1 MPASDLSPAYFNHLK
16 VSDMFQLDDISLNR
30 TVHVPSPAKQLQP
43 QEIIG
48 IEPATNEE
56 GRKYCAIELAPELV
70 MLEPRRQ
77 KAFQGWRYL
86 KPEDAP
92 ADLSSLGDAEN
103 LPPHIRMKLVELGAW

>member
-48 IEPATNEE
+48 IEFDLEQVLVLDE
-56 GRKYCAIELAPELV
+56 MFILLQEL
-70 MLEPRRQ
+70 
-77 KAFQGWRYL
+77 
-86 KPEDAP
+86 
-92 ADLSSLGDAEN
+92 
-103 LPPHIRMKLVELGAW
+103 